1 MNTNQSA
8 PDIKFTDRKVVI
20 LPIGSCEQHGPY
32 LPIDTDLKIAQLI
45 AEKITNLFT
54 YSEALLLPAIPFSC
68 SWEHKGLGTIALNTS
83 TIAAIVHDIARSL
96 KIWNMP
102 ILLVLLNWHGG
113 NSLLGSLTAEITASE
128 EIPTAVIHAI
138 GQAGIIWNTEHK
150 SNVVDIHAGAI
161 ETSIIQAYWP
171 KLIHDEIPETAH
183 YEPDIPYALTQASM
197 QALNIRTITK
207 EGIWGAP
214 ENANPDKGKSVIE
227 TLVKDIYQEI
237 IQLLNLVNTSEK
249 LGVHI

>member
-1 MNTNQSA
+1 MNTDQA
-8 PDIKFTDRKVVI
+8 AIEIKSKERKVVI

-45 AEKITNLFT
+45 AEKITNLFA

-83 TIAAIVHDIARSL
+83 TVAAIVHDIAKSL
-96 KIWNMP
+96 KTWNMP
-102 ILLVLLNWHGG
+102 ILLVLINWHGG
-113 NSLLGSLTAEITASE
+113 NSLLGSLTTEITASE

-138 GQAGIIWNTEHK
+138 GHAGKIWNAEHK
-150 SNVVDIHAGAI
+150 SNVADIHAGEI

-171 KLIHDEIPETAH
+171 KLIYDEIPKTAH
-183 YEPDIPYALTQASM
+183 CEPNIPDALIQASM

-214 ENANPDKGKSVIE
+214 ENTNPDKGKTVIE

-237 IQLLNLVNTSEK
+237 TQLLNLVNISEK
-249 LGVHI
+249 QGVHI